1 MQLTLACMKAI
12 EPQWTEEDATRAL
25 HRAFLLEHPDTYAEL
40 PISADLVA
48 EVVTNVEAR
57 TVKEYAA
64 DLERLQAK
72 RKYKVAS
79 REALMQAHF
88 GVKPVA
94 KAKPKAK
101 PKPCPRWQPRPKDKV
116 QDATAFIQRH
126 KPESVAIVTDE
137 ANGRWLLVSQDKQRR
152 SLSWTKRGLAAAT
165 AEVLHAA
172 WTFHIDGTGENPP
185 FRLEELLTHA
195 SQEAAA

>member
-1 MQLTLACMKAI
+1 MKAI

-25 HRAFLLEHPDTYAEL
+25 NRALLLENSDTYAEL

-48 EVVTNVEAR
+48 EVATNVETR

-64 DLERLQAK
+64 DMEKVQAT
-72 RKYKVAS
+72 RKYKAAS
-79 REALMQAHF
+79 REALMLAHF

-101 PKPCPRWQPRPKDKV
+101 PEPCPRWQARPKDKV
-116 QDATAFIQRH
+116 QDATAFIQKH
-126 KPESVAIVTDE
+126 KPESVAVITDE
-137 ANGRWLLVSQDKQRR
+137 ANGRWLLVPQDKQRR

-185 FRLEELLTHA
+185 FRLEKLLAHA
-195 SQEAAA
+195 PQEAAA